1 MVIFIVVYIL
11 FNIGHLH
18 TMHPS
23 KTNSPSRRNLGLSQD
38 HGFALVVTISL
49 SSLLILI
56 VLTMASLTTIETRAA
71 NQRAVSEAARANA
84 KMALMIAIGNLQ
96 KEMGPDG
103 RISFSASL
111 LDTDPDTPEI
121 DGVTHKNYL
130 GVTEAWDTWLTDP
143 KTLPDGSTLSIQDTY
158 NEQGRSKKLFRRW
171 LVSSSADAPWV
182 NERDS
187 ALS

>member
-1 MVIFIVVYIL
+1 
-11 FNIGHLH
+11 
-18 TMHPS
+18 MHPS
-23 KTNSPSRRNLGLSQD
+23 KTNSSSRRNLGLSQD

-71 NQRAVSEAARANA
+71 NQRAASEAARANA

-111 LDTDPDTPEI
+111 LDTDPETPEI

-130 GVTEAWDTWLTDP
+130 GVTEAWE
-143 KTLPDGSTLSIQDTY
+143 Y
-158 NEQGRSKKLFRRW
+158 CF
-171 LVSSSADAPWV
+171 
-182 NERDS
+182 
-187 ALS
+187 